1 MKVTARFYSSEQL
14 LPVHLLV
21 INWTDKKQVRMELGS
36 ALQPYPVYWNPHN
49 AELSEPPTKIY
60 EKPKDQSE

>member
-1 MKVTARFYSSEQL
+1 M
-14 LPVHLLV
+14 LV